1 MKTPTILFVDDEPA
15 VTSGLK
21 RTLRR
26 EPWRI
31 LEAHSGP
38 EALEVLTRESV
49 DVIISDEAMPG
60 MTGDNLAAALLHIR
74 PDIPILITTGVIDS
88 PILKKVEAIGVC
100 NVLLKPVSA
109 ETLAGEIARLLVRRS
124 PSEPGGST

>member
-1 MKTPTILFVDDEPA
+1 MEMLLNRLGYQV
-15 VTSGLK
+15 
-21 RTLRR
+21 RR
-26 EPWRI
+26 FQKPE
-31 LEAHSGP
+31 
-38 EALEVLTRESV
+38 EALAHFQAGPADYDL
-49 DVIISDEAMPG
+49 VITDLAMPG